1 VHPHAIKPGKDQ
13 EPFWSSIGPKKP
25 FLLLPVGV
33 FGPSDRLSVDRLSI
47 SPALFFVDRTEKSVD
62 LIVTI
67 PYLYKFNIDTQKR
80 KGHHPHQMT
89 SKILIN
95 AVDPEEVRLAIVK
108 DSRLEEFHIESTAWE
123 ILHSSIYK
131 GVITRIEPSLQAV
144 FVDFGAERH
153 GFLQKQEIHSDY
165 YQGPPTNGNVIQNL
179 VKRGQE
185 LMVQVTKDPIMKK
198 GAMLT
203 TFISLP
209 GRYAVLMPGSDS
221 RGISRKIED
230 ETERKRL
237 KEIVEKLNLPEG
249 FGIIIRTAGQG
260 CTKTMLAKDVQY
272 LLRLWKSITARA
284 VKAQAPSALYK
295 DRNLAVRS
303 IRDHF
308 TPDIK
313 EILIDDEA
321 VHQEVKNFVQIIAP
335 KQTNIVKLH
344 KSDKPLFTRF
354 QLEDQ
359 IATIFDNRV
368 TLKSGGS
375 VVLERTEALVAID
388 VNSGKGTQ
396 KKNVE
401 ETALMTN
408 LEAAA
413 EIARQLQIRDLGGL
427 IVVDFIDMREQK
439 HRNQVEKTLRASMK
453 QDRARVK
460 IGKIS
465 KFGLLELSRQRLRP
479 SIDYGSM
486 ETCSHCCGKGQV
498 SSAESLGLSFLRKL
512 KLDTLKADIYQVTAQ
527 LPAPVATYLLNRKRR
542 ELSDLEGKRSIG
554 ITIIGRDDLIP
565 GQMEVVYD
573 KKTKAVETPPI

>member
-1 VHPHAIKPGKDQ
+1 
-13 EPFWSSIGPKKP
+13 
-25 FLLLPVGV
+25 
-33 FGPSDRLSVDRLSI
+33 
-47 SPALFFVDRTEKSVD
+47 
-62 LIVTI
+62 
-67 PYLYKFNIDTQKR
+67 
-80 KGHHPHQMT
+80 MT
-89 SKILIN
+89 DKILIN

-108 DSRLEEFHIESTAWE
+108 DSRLEEFHIESASRE

-153 GFLQKQEIHSDY
+153 GFLQRQEIHSDY
-165 YQGPPTNGNVIQNL
+165 FQDLPTGGKTIQNM

-203 TFISLP
+203 TYISLP

-230 ETERKRL
+230 EKERERL
-237 KEIVEKLNLPEG
+237 KEIVAKLNLPEG
-249 FGIIIRTAGQG
+249 FGIIVRTAGQG
-260 CTKTMLAKDVQY
+260 CTKTKLAKDVQY
-272 LLRLWKSITARA
+272 LLRLWKNITAMA
-284 VKAQAPSALYK
+284 VKSPAPATLYK
-295 DRNLAVRS
+295 DRHLAVRS

-313 EILIDDEA
+313 EILIDDES
-321 VHQEVKNFVQIIAP
+321 VFNEVKRFIRIISP
-335 KQTNIVKLH
+335 KQTGIVKQH
-344 KSDKPLFTRF
+344 KSDKPIFTRF

-359 IATIFDNRV
+359 IATIFENRV

-388 VNSGKGTQ
+388 VNSGKGTH
-396 KKNVE
+396 KKNIE

-413 EIARQLQIRDLGGL
+413 EIARQLRIRDLGGL
-427 IVVDFIDMREQK
+427 IVVDFIDMRDQK
-439 HRNQVEKTLRASMK
+439 HRNQVEKALRAAMK

-479 SIDYGSM
+479 SIDFGSM
-486 ETCSHCCGKGQV
+486 MVCAHCNGKGQV
-498 SSAESLGLSFLRKL
+498 PSPESLGLRVLRKL
-512 KLDTLKADIYQVTAQ
+512 KLETLKDGVCQASID
-527 LPAPVATYLLNRKRR
+527 LPPAVAAYLLNRKRK
-542 ELSDLEGKRSIG
+542 ELSDLEEKRGIR
-554 ITIIGRDDLIP
+554 ITIAPRDDLIP
-565 GQMEVVYD
+565 GKMDMRYERKQAQTE
-573 KKTKAVETPPI
+573 

>member
-1 VHPHAIKPGKDQ
+1 
-13 EPFWSSIGPKKP
+13 
-25 FLLLPVGV
+25 
-33 FGPSDRLSVDRLSI
+33 
-47 SPALFFVDRTEKSVD
+47 
-62 LIVTI
+62 
-67 PYLYKFNIDTQKR
+67 
-80 KGHHPHQMT
+80 MT

-95 AVDPEEVRLAIVK
+95 ALDPEEVRLAIVK
-108 DSRLEEFHIESTAWE
+108 DSRLEEFHIETAARE

-144 FVDFGAERH
+144 FVDFGVDRH

-165 YQGPPTNGNVIQNL
+165 FQDPPVSGNTIQHL

-185 LMVQVTKDPIMKK
+185 LMVQVIKDPIMKK

-209 GRYAVLMPGSDS
+209 GRYAVLMPGSNS

-230 ETERKRL
+230 ESERQRL
-237 KEIVEKLNLPEG
+237 KEIVEKLNLPDG

-260 CTKTMLAKDVQY
+260 CTKTMLAKDVRY
-272 LLRLWKSITARA
+272 LLRLWKNITAKA
-284 VKAQAPSALYK
+284 VKSQAPCPLYK

-313 EILIDDEA
+313 EILIDNEA
-321 VHQEVKNFVQIIAP
+321 VHQEVKSFLQIIAP
-335 KQTNIVKLH
+335 KQTKIVKFH

-359 IATIFDNRV
+359 IATIFGNRV
-368 TLKSGGS
+368 ALKSGGS

-396 KKNVE
+396 KKNIE

-413 EIARQLQIRDLGGL
+413 EIARQLRIRDLGGL
-427 IVVDFIDMREQK
+427 IVVDFIDMRDRK
-439 HRNQVEKTLRASMK
+439 HRSQVEKALRDCMK

-460 IGKIS
+460 IGRIS

-479 SIDYGSM
+479 SIDFGSM
-486 ETCSHCCGKGQV
+486 QTCAHCGGKGQV
-498 SSAESLGLSFLRKL
+498 PSTESVALSVLRKL
-512 KLDTLKADIYQVTAQ
+512 KLGTMKEGIRHVTVQ
-527 LPAPVATYLLNRKRR
+527 LPATVATYLLNRKRR
-542 ELSDLEGKRSIG
+542 DLNELEGKRSIG
-554 ITIIGRDDLIP
+554 ITILGRDDLLP
-565 GQMEVVYD
+565 GQMEVAYD
-573 KKTKAVETPPI
+573 KKNKAPEQLPV

>member
-1 VHPHAIKPGKDQ
+1 MAPTKQPQPI
-13 EPFWSSIGPKKP
+13 EPIISAPQPSFFWS
-25 FLLLPVGV
+25 
-33 FGPSDRLSVDRLSI
+33 LSQN
-47 SPALFFVDRTEKSVD
+47 SVD
-62 LIVTI
+62 LPVTI
-67 PYLYKFNIDTQKR
+67 LYLCKFNVNNSKQGYNLQR
-80 KGHHPHQMT
+80 MT

-108 DSRLEEFHIESTAWE
+108 DSRLEEFHIESAARE

-144 FVDFGAERH
+144 FVDFGVERH

-165 YQGPPTNGNVIQNL
+165 YQGPPTNGKAIQNL

-230 ETERKRL
+230 EPERQRL
-237 KEIVEKLNLPEG
+237 KEIVEKLNLPDG

-260 CTKTMLAKDVQY
+260 CTKTMLTKDVQY
-272 LLRLWKSITARA
+272 LLRLWKNITARA
-284 VKAQAPSALYK
+284 VKASAPSALYK

-308 TPDIK
+308 TTDIK

-321 VHQEVKNFVQIIAP
+321 VHHEVKNFVHLISP

-344 KSDKPLFTRF
+344 KSDKPIFTRF
-354 QLEDQ
+354 QLENQ
-359 IATIFDNRV
+359 IATIFDSRV
-368 TLKSGGS
+368 SLKSGGS

-408 LEAAA
+408 LEAAP
-413 EIARQLQIRDLGGL
+413 EIARQLRIRDLGGL
-427 IVVDFIDMREQK
+427 IVIDFIDMREQK
-439 HRNQVEKTLRASMK
+439 HRNQVEKALRAAMK

-479 SIDYGSM
+479 SIDFGSM
-486 ETCSHCCGKGQV
+486 ETCSRCGGKGQV
-498 SSAESLGLSFLRKL
+498 PSAESLGLSFLRKL
-512 KLDTLKADIYQVTAQ
+512 KLDTLKADVWQVTAQ
-527 LPAPVATYLLNRKRR
+527 LPAPVATYLLNRKRK
-542 ELSDLEGKRSIG
+542 ELSDLEDKRSIG
-554 ITIIGRDDLIP
+554 ITITSREDLIP

-573 KKTKAVETPPI
+573 KKIKAVENSCA